1 MSYLCDG
8 CPARYGLRRVPWK
21 TVWGPVTKKEEKRQ
35 GFVTYCEV
43 FIVGLHDIAM
53 HVWNIRIVY
62 VLMDNNVEI
71 KGN

>member
-1 MSYLCDG
+1 MACVVFHGRQCEVRLQ
-8 CPARYGLRRVPWK
+8 
-21 TVWGPVTKKEEKRQ
+21 KKEEKRQ

-62 VLMDNNVEI
+62 VLMDSNVEI